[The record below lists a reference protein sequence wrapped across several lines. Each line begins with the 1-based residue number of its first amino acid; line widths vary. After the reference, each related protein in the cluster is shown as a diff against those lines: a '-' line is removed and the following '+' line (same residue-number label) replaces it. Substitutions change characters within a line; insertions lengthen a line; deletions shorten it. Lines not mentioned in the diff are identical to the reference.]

1 MISNVCILALFD
13 GIVNSS
19 DICKRDVVLVF
30 SRIKNEDD
38 VKQIPAEKTEEKKHF
53 GIDKRELYHIYY

>member
-38 VKQIPAEKTEEKKHF
+38 VKQIPA
-53 GIDKRELYHIYY
+53 